1 MVKVAHIISL
11 PLVVYCAEWGGGA
24 IKKFIRFSIL
34 KANASTDNQGTILVQ
49 LKHTLNIVRNL

>member
-11 PLVVYCAEWGGGA
+11 PLVVYSTEWGGG

-49 LKHTLNIVRNL
+49 FKHTLNIVRNL

>member
-11 PLVVYCAEWGGGA
+11 PLVVYCAEWGGA